1 MAPLQTTMPYTV
13 VLTVRTH
20 FCRLQLVDGAGHG
33 PLAVADGRLVRRGRE
48 LGREAVLG
56 PRPCCCRRSCAGR
69 APRCPGEQKPLPF
82 KGAQPAEL
90 DSTAGA
96 PGGARGPFYRPAC
109 TDTVSLI
116 TASIEVR
123 WRRTEQRV
131 AHPAPS
137 PSVADRDQCSVRL
150 TSPTNLFHPPSRNC
164 LAQRQVVGPGQRTCL
179 AALNF
184 ISTEPPK
191 ASFAQN
197 IHSDV
202 NIQESGS
209 ISFECRT
216 MSSNEGISN
225 AAMGSGRTPQN
236 MGLSNTPPRH

>member
-1 MAPLQTTMPYTV
+1 MPPLQTNMPYTV
-13 VLTVRTH
+13 VLTARTQV
-20 FCRLQLVDGAGHG
+20 CRLQLVDGSGHG
-33 PLAVADGRLVRRGRE
+33 PRAAIDGRLVRRGRE
-48 LGREAVLG
+48 MEREAVLG

-69 APRCPGEQKPLPF
+69 ARDAPASRSPSRSMGPSRQNWIPRQGLPGE
-82 KGAQPAEL
+82 
-90 DSTAGA
+90 
-96 PGGARGPFYRPAC
+96 PFYQPAC

-123 WRRTEQRV
+123 WRRTGQHV

-137 PSVADRDQCSVRL
+137 PSVADRNQCSVRL

-179 AALNF
+179 AELNF

>member
-1 MAPLQTTMPYTV
+1 MDACLYISIFSHTFRICILSPSPSRQYEPSHDTKYQQTSHTHPDSYPDLSGSIHLCLRRRPTRHRFGRARPSKPLPLPPSPSLWACRPVSNLSVSCAPAAHEESCWWPRPPPLNVAGGMAPLQTTMPYTV

-96 PGGARGPFYRPAC
+96 PGGARG
-109 TDTVSLI
+109 
-116 TASIEVR
+116 
-123 WRRTEQRV
+123 
-131 AHPAPS
+131 
-137 PSVADRDQCSVRL
+137 SVRGL
-150 TSPTNLFHPPSRNC
+150 IHEKARAVLV
-164 LAQRQVVGPGQRTCL
+164 RQ
-179 AALNF
+179 A
-184 ISTEPPK
+184 
-191 ASFAQN
+191 
-197 IHSDV
+197 
-202 NIQESGS
+202 
-209 ISFECRT
+209 
-216 MSSNEGISN
+216 
-225 AAMGSGRTPQN
+225 
-236 MGLSNTPPRH
+236 